1 MSFMYL
7 ALVLRASYQNS
18 FQLLLCLLAASINAE
33 PKVFYL
39 LTHWVSVRT
48 IYMLRLLFLVCVL
61 CQSMSVFA
69 QSSGSS
75 VLTNQAFFSQ
85 FPHQWPLMEQLSLK
99 VKASPTPNSLVQER
113 SIRIMWVVSNA
124 FQARKSFPVI
134 DLFKQRMQALK
145 LDYQLR
151 VIQYDEGSSYRQYID
166 SFNKGLAAQP
176 DYVILTLTSSVNRK
190 LIEQVLVKGKSK
202 VIIINSSTPVA
213 SWLNSPPL
221 MYIGLDERAIAR
233 RFAQYIDSIYPLD
246 TKISAVMLPLGYI
259 NHSRC
264 DAFVDAMHARGRQLS
279 KIFYSNAT
287 ELDAYRFVS
296 RLASESEPA
305 EFIFSCS
312 SALALGVMKAIK
324 DNGLTSTTNSWRYTS
339 KEQKEL
345 DNGSLVVTLERDA
358 KEFSYVIAETI
369 QSDQTGHD
377 LPKLY
382 IPSSALI
389 SAVSPLTR

>member
-1 MSFMYL
+1 
-7 ALVLRASYQNS
+7 
-18 FQLLLCLLAASINAE
+18 
-33 PKVFYL
+33 
-39 LTHWVSVRT
+39 
-48 IYMLRLLFLVCVL
+48 MLRLLFLVCLFGQGV
-61 CQSMSVFA
+61 SGFA
-69 QSSGSS
+69 QSTGSS

-99 VKASPTPNSLVQER
+99 VKANPMPNSMVQER

-134 DLFKQRMQALK
+134 DLFKLRMQALK

-151 VIQYDEGSSYRQYID
+151 VIQYDEGTSYRQYID
-166 SFNKGLAAQP
+166 RFNEGLTAEP
-176 DYVILTLTSSVNRK
+176 DYVISTLTSSVNRK

-202 VIIINSSTPVA
+202 VIIIDSSTPVI

-246 TKISAVMLPLGYI
+246 TKISAVMLPMGYI

-287 ELDAYRFVS
+287 ELDAYRFVNN
-296 RLASESEPA
+296 LAAQGDQS

-324 DNGLTSTTNSWRYTS
+324 DNKLSSATNSWRYTL

-345 DNGSLVVTLERDA
+345 DNGALVVTLERDV

-377 LPKLY
+377 LPQLY